1 MLPDTD
7 WNVEGT
13 LTRRITAPLRLLLR
27 PRHLVSLADLY
38 LHGKTHYYDLMAG
51 LVAENALVYCSWEAK
66 QSQLDW
72 IGSISFGVNFP
83 RRKLRN
89 LPRKK

>member
-66 QSQLDW
+66 QSQLKW
-72 IGSISFGVNFP
+72 IGSIDLVWG
-83 RRKLRN
+83 
-89 LPRKK
+89 